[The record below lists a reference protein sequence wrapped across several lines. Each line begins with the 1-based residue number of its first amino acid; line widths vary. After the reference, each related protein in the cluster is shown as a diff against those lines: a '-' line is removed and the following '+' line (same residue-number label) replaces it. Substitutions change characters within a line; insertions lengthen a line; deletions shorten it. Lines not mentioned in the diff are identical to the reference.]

1 MDKYFID
8 KNKKVVY
15 CINSCYTVNM
25 LEGIFGNK
33 TAVKVLLHIYHYG
46 QIHASAIA
54 EDYGIYNRSVLN
66 QLERFENAGVLVS
79 KQIGKSRLY
88 SLNKKSP
95 YYRPIEDILRIA
107 YESIPLEER
116 LQRFKTRRR
125 PRRKGKPIL

>member
-1 MDKYFID
+1 
-8 KNKKVVY
+8 
-15 CINSCYTVNM
+15 M

-33 TAVKVLLHIYHYG
+33 TAAKVLLHIYHYG

-54 EDYGIYNRSVLN
+54 EDYGIYSRSVLN
-66 QLERFENAGVLVS
+66 QLERFENVGVLVS
-79 KQIGKSRLY
+79 KQIGRSRLY

-95 YYRPIEDILRIA
+95 YYRPIEDILRLA

-116 LQRFKTRRR
+116 MQRFKKRRR

>member
-1 MDKYFID
+1 
-8 KNKKVVY
+8 
-15 CINSCYTVNM
+15 M

-33 TAVKVLLHIYHYG
+33 TAEKVLLHIYHYG

-54 EDYGIYNRSVLN
+54 EDYRIYSRSVLN
-66 QLERFENAGVLVS
+66 QLERFENAGILVS
-79 KQIGKSRLY
+79 KQIGKSRVY

-95 YYRPIEDILRIA
+95 YYRPIDEILRIA

-116 LQRFKTRRR
+116 IQRFKMRRR